1 MKDNELQI
9 DFKVGSTKM
18 FKISDLI
25 HFVELVRSSE
35 SEKYGTNTMINHGIQ
50 NFTEESRRWVNFI
63 QDSVDE
69 EMRIRE
75 GVAES
80 TWSSV
85 KKKKMGCVPLYG
97 WKIDQMYKLI
107 DGNPVKYENRDIK
120 KRTMITVKQKNPS
133 IKIHIEPV
141 IVDDVF
147 QGIYVIIKSDQI
159 FFGTETAYYIDA
171 DEGYLCR
178 ITDEYYK
185 QMEPVLRQAKFGGAE
200 FEIGRN
206 NLQEFYYNVLPM
218 LDEYADVTEKN
229 SKQIE
234 QYLLPETRFAF
245 YLDAQDN
252 DVDCKVTAKYGDKEY
267 SCFDILKKRTSEL
280 EKCRV
285 KIKEQ
290 EIMYRLEN
298 LFPVKDIEYETKIV
312 KYEDKDMTQRLQK
325 MVKPFILRRLKTDVL
340 KDLPDKLEET
350 RVVKFDGEQ
359 QKLYDAQVV
368 HMKEE
373 IAKNSE
379 EDFNKNKLK
388 ILAELTR
395 IRQIIRYFFFHNL
408 QVC

>member
-1 MKDNELQI
+1 
-9 DFKVGSTKM
+9 
-18 FKISDLI
+18 
-25 HFVELVRSSE
+25 
-35 SEKYGTNTMINHGIQ
+35 
-50 NFTEESRRWVNFI
+50 
-63 QDSVDE
+63 
-69 EMRIRE
+69 
-75 GVAES
+75 
-80 TWSSV
+80 
-85 KKKKMGCVPLYG
+85 
-97 WKIDQMYKLI
+97 
-107 DGNPVKYENRDIK
+107 
-120 KRTMITVKQKNPS
+120 MITVKQKNPS

-159 FFGTETAYYIDA
+159 FLGTETSYYIDA

-234 QYLLPETRFAF
+234 QYLLTETRFAF

-252 DVDCKVTAKYGDKEY
+252 DVDCKVTAKYG
-267 SCFDILKKRTSEL
+267 
-280 EKCRV
+280 
-285 KIKEQ
+285 
-290 EIMYRLEN
+290 
-298 LFPVKDIEYETKIV
+298 
-312 KYEDKDMTQRLQK
+312 DKDMTQRLQK

>member
-1 MKDNELQI
+1 
-9 DFKVGSTKM
+9 
-18 FKISDLI
+18 
-25 HFVELVRSSE
+25 
-35 SEKYGTNTMINHGIQ
+35 
-50 NFTEESRRWVNFI
+50 
-63 QDSVDE
+63 
-69 EMRIRE
+69 
-75 GVAES
+75 
-80 TWSSV
+80 
-85 KKKKMGCVPLYG
+85 
-97 WKIDQMYKLI
+97 MYKLI

-234 QYLLPETRFAF
+234 QYLLPETRFTF

-325 MVKPFILRRLKTDVL
+325 MVKPFILCRLKTDVL

-395 IRQIIRYFFFHNL
+395 IRQIW
-408 QVC
+408 